1 MTYPSI
7 LDTHL
12 RLIDRSVLAYPWLA
26 DVPALNHDFRLE
38 RYQAEAFRCGIG
50 SALHMEVDVAENQIE
65 AESEQVKR
73 LAARPK
79 SPLIGAISSCRPERA
94 DFPAFLERQLANPL
108 VKGFRRVLHVV
119 PDGVSLSP
127 LFRVN
132 VARLSGTGRP
142 FDLCVRSDQI
152 DKAIALVDLCPDVQ
166 FVLDHCGAPKIKERE
181 EHLWRER
188 IVEIARRP
196 NVAVKISGVVAYA
209 DAESWTL
216 DDIRPYVEHAIASF
230 GWDRVV
236 WGSDWPVCT
245 QTASLSIWVAATH
258 AIVKGSSLDE
268 QTRLF
273 RGNATR
279 IWRLAA

>member
-245 QTASLSIWVAATH
+245 LTASLSIWVAATH
-258 AIVKGSSLDE
+258 AIVKGCSLDE
-268 QTRLF
+268 RARLF